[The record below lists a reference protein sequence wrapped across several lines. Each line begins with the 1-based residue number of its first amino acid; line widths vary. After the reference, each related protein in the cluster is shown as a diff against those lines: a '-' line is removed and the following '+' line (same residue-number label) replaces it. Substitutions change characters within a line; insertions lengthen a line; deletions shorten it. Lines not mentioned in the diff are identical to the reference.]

1 MEPQNKKETE
11 QIVMPGL
18 LFQVKVKEGKGQE
31 FATELRNVIPNVRK
45 EEGTLAWFGFRIN
58 ETDFGTL
65 DVFIDEEA
73 RQIHKRKRDERERTN
88 KLLPLVEEGS
98 LVIKEIDIISYKFDR
113 K

>member
-1 MEPQNKKETE
+1 MESQSKKETE
-11 QIVMPGL
+11 QTAMPGL
-18 LFQVKVKEGKGQE
+18 LFQVKVKEGKGEE
-31 FATELRNVIPNVRK
+31 FATELRNAVSNAQN

-73 RQIHKRKRDERERTN
+73 RQMHKRKRDEREQTN
-88 KLLPLVEEGS
+88 KLLPLVEEDS
-98 LVIKEIDIISYKFDR
+98 IVIKEIDIISYKFER